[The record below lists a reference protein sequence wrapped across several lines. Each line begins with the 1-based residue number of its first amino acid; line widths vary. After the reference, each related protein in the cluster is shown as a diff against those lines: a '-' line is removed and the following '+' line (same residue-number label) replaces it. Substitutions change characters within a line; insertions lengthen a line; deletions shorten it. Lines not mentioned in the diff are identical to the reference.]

1 MLMPIKTYGKSSV
14 VLNALSKLGDLIY
27 RFKLY
32 IITFIGL
39 ASLFLIN
46 LIPNLYFD
54 DDFDSYFDRVDDW
67 VEVKN
72 IVNDEFGSSF
82 FIFANLS
89 SEETDGITSPEYL
102 KKIDEFARWL
112 ETQDEVVTVTTVSD
126 IIKTLNKNMNGG
138 NNEFYSIPDNKP
150 LNAQYLLMYEFSVP
164 YGMDLKNQM
173 TADKSESRLLIR
185 LNMAT
190 SKESIEF
197 NERTDEWIRNNL
209 QGYQTDGVVGIPIMM
224 PYVYQE
230 NTNGLMRGLLFS
242 FSFIVIVI

>member
-1 MLMPIKTYGKSSV
+1 MLMPIKTDGKSSV

-39 ASLFLIN
+39 ASLLLIN

-112 ETQDEVVTVTTVSD
+112 
-126 IIKTLNKNMNGG
+126 
-138 NNEFYSIPDNKP
+138 
-150 LNAQYLLMYEFSVP
+150 
-164 YGMDLKNQM
+164 
-173 TADKSESRLLIR
+173 
-185 LNMAT
+185 
-190 SKESIEF
+190 
-197 NERTDEWIRNNL
+197 
-209 QGYQTDGVVGIPIMM
+209 
-224 PYVYQE
+224 
-230 NTNGLMRGLLFS
+230 
-242 FSFIVIVI
+242 